1 MEQEEMASMMMLE
14 QNRLQAEKVKE
25 QQKYEQV
32 IDKIWTERVIDHV
45 VYGA

>member
-1 MEQEEMASMMMLE
+1 MMMLE

-32 IDKIWTERVIDHV
+32 IDKI
-45 VYGA
+45 

>member
-1 MEQEEMASMMMLE
+1 MEQEELASMMMLE

-32 IDKIWTERVIDHV
+32 IDKI
-45 VYGA
+45 

>member
-14 QNRLQAEKVKE
+14 QNRLQAEKAKE

-32 IDKIWTERVIDHV
+32 IDTI
-45 VYGA
+45 